1 MKESKNM
8 KSMMIILYSYN
19 EKRLFRNVESLISE
33 ELLKPRIT
41 FKRNVWN
48 IRYMSYMVDIG
59 FRNW

>member
-41 FKRNVWN
+41 FKRNVWK
-48 IRYMSYMVDIG
+48 IRYMSCMVDITYK
-59 FRNW
+59 F